1 MAAVWITR
9 FINATNTPIRVSSTD
24 GTWRLLVFSRQL
36 GVGEEITI
44 PPQRLTDTTLT
55 LPIKYQM
62 YVDALN
68 DVLLSLAC
76 GDPLEPLVR

>member
-1 MAAVWITR
+1 MDHEVYQR
-9 FINATNTPIRVSSTD
+9 DEHTNQGIEHRWNLAIMSV
-24 GTWRLLVFSRQL
+24 SRQL

-62 YVDALN
+62 HVDALN